1 MIDVKGYP
9 SKGENKMKEYVKP
22 DLFYESF
29 ELSQHIAA
37 CGIDVNFENTTKC
50 QPTLDQDETDLWP
63 GLGGTTVFADGEDR
77 CAIKTKD
84 IEVYCY
90 TVGTSEAGRTFN
102 S

>member
-1 MIDVKGYP
+1 
-9 SKGENKMKEYVKP
+9 MKKYVKP
-22 DLFYESF
+22 DLVYENI

-37 CGIDVNFENTTKC
+37 CGIDVGFKDTNSCT
-50 QPTLDQDETDLWP
+50 PTLDPEFWGGLDLTIFSAERSCDMTP
-63 GLGGTTVFADGEDR
+63 DA
-77 CAIKTKD
+77 

>member
-1 MIDVKGYP
+1 
-9 SKGENKMKEYVKP
+9 MKPYVKP
-22 DLFYESF
+22 ELFYESF

-37 CGIDVNFENTTKC
+37 CGIDVNSAVETC
-50 QPTLDQDETDLWP
+50 DQILDEEFWP
-63 GLGGTTVFADGEDR
+63 DLGGSTVFSEGSCDIPDTA
-77 CAIKTKD
+77 

>member
-1 MIDVKGYP
+1 
-9 SKGENKMKEYVKP
+9 MKEYVKP
-22 DLFYESF
+22 ELYCESF

-37 CGIDVNFENTTKC
+37 CGIDVNSADTNTCT
-50 QPTLDQDETDLWP
+50 PTLDPDFWGGMSDPVFSNGRDHCTTDIS
-63 GLGGTTVFADGEDR
+63 A
-77 CAIKTKD
+77 

>member
-1 MIDVKGYP
+1 
-9 SKGENKMKEYVKP
+9 MKPYVKP
-22 DLFYESF
+22 TLLYESI

-37 CGIDVNFENTTKC
+37 CGIDVNHGDTTSC
-50 QPTLDQDETDLWP
+50 TPTLDPNFWG
-63 GLGGTTVFADGEDR
+63 GLALTVFGDGRSCDMTPD
-77 CAIKTKD
+77 A